1 MFFSGGTLSLGK
13 VGSKGE
19 LFPPKHLRYKI
30 GLVEGQ
36 NVLYRV
42 VNNRLIVE
50 KLLEIGEVLA
60 KPSKVTVSFTELKKD
75 RLQLSEDASE

>member
-1 MFFSGGTLSLGK
+1 MSLGK

-19 LFPPKHLRYKI
+19 LFPPKKLRNKI

-36 NVLYRV
+36 RVLYRV
-42 VNNRLIVE
+42 VNNRLVVE
-50 KLLEIGEVLA
+50 RLLEIDEVLA

>member
-1 MFFSGGTLSLGK
+1 MSLGK

-19 LFPPKHLRYKI
+19 LFPPKNLRIKI

-36 NVLYRV
+36 QVLYRV

-50 KLLEIGEVLA
+50 RLFEMEEVLA
-60 KPSKVTVSFTELKKD
+60 KPSKVTVSFAELKKD
-75 RLQLSEDASE
+75 RFQLSEDASK

>member
-1 MFFSGGTLSLGK
+1 MSLGK

-19 LFPPKHLRYKI
+19 LFPPKKLRYKI

-42 VNNRLIVE
+42 VNNRLVVE
-50 KLLEIGEVLA
+50 KLLEIAEVLD
-60 KPSKVTVSFTELKKD
+60 KPSKVSLSFIELKKD
-75 RLQLSEDASE
+75 RLQLSKDASE

>member
-1 MFFSGGTLSLGK
+1 MSLGK

-19 LFPPKHLRYKI
+19 LFPPKNLRYKI

-42 VNNRLIVE
+42 VNNRLVVE
-50 KLLEIGEVLA
+50 KLLEIDEVLD
-60 KPSKVTVSFTELKKD
+60 KPSKVTLSFLELKKD

>member
-1 MFFSGGTLSLGK
+1 MSLGK

-19 LFPPKHLRYKI
+19 LFPPKKLRRKI

-36 NVLYRV
+36 SVLYRV
-42 VNNRLIVE
+42 VNNRLVVE
-50 KLLEIGEVLA
+50 KLLEIDEVLS
-60 KPSKVTVSFTELKKD
+60 KPSKITVSFTELKKD

>member
-1 MFFSGGTLSLGK
+1 LSLGK

-19 LFPPKHLRYKI
+19 LFPPKNLRSKI

-42 VNNRLIVE
+42 VNNRLVVE
-50 KLLEIGEVLA
+50 KLLEIDEVLD
-60 KPSKVTVSFTELKKD
+60 KPSKVNLSFLELKKD